1 MAALSMSSSEPA
13 LELGLAEAAFRAR
26 LGGGADFTA
35 SFELAGRGLALDV
48 AVMVIGSMTRV
59 LFQ

>member
-1 MAALSMSSSEPA
+1 MSSSEPLP
-13 LELGLAEAAFRAR
+13 LELGLDEAAFRAR

-35 SFELAGRGLALDV
+35 SFELAGRDVVLDI
-48 AVMVIGSMTRV
+48 AAMVIGSMTRV